1 MQQLQQLGQPD
12 DVLWLCSADDAQP
25 FAQQALAVAQSRDIP
40 VLWLHGG
47 HSAMPLLSELDV
59 DILLAQPRGLRLLE
73 QCLLATHVVCDALDR
88 YLLGEEEIS

>member
-1 MQQLQQLGQPD
+1 
-12 DVLWLCSADDAQP
+12 
-25 FAQQALAVAQSRDIP
+25 
-40 VLWLHGG
+40 
-47 HSAMPLLSELDV
+47 MPLLSELDV